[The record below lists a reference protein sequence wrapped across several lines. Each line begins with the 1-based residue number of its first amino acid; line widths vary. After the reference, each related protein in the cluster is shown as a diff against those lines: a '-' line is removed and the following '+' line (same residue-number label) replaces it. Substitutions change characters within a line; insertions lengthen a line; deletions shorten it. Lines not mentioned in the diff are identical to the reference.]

1 MTLISYFK
9 SMRKFFKR
17 NIAITNEH
25 GSWVFLLSPLLI
37 GIFAGGNWSTP
48 LTYLIIASL
57 SGFLIRQPITIA
69 LKVYVGRRS
78 RKDLSAAI
86 FWILVYGAI
95 GLLMVVGLVL
105 RGVGYI
111 LYLAI
116 PGIFVFVWHLWLVSK
131 RAERRQM
138 GVEIVASGVL
148 ALSAPA
154 AYWISVGSTDPLGW
168 WLWGL
173 TWLQSAASIVYAYL
187 RLDQRTWGEIP
198 TVKSRLR
205 FGYRAILYSSFNLA
219 VTIILSSVGLLPA
232 WIFTPY
238 ALQFSETI
246 WGTLNPAVQVKPTR
260 IGLRQL
266 TVSTFFTILFIITW
280 NFHY

>member
-1 MTLISYFK
+1 
-9 SMRKFFKR
+9 MRKVFKR

-37 GIFAGGNWSTP
+37 GIFAGKNWSTP
-48 LTYLIIASL
+48 LTYLFIASL

-69 LKVYVGRRS
+69 LKIFVGRRS
-78 RKDLSAAI
+78 RKDLPAAV

-95 GLLMVVGLVL
+95 GLLMVIGLAL
-105 RGVGYI
+105 RGFGYV
-111 LYLAI
+111 LYLSVPAI
-116 PGIFVFVWHLWLVSK
+116 IVFGWHLWLVSH
-131 RAERRQM
+131 RAERRQI

-154 AYWISVGSTDPLGW
+154 AYWISVGNTDPLGW
-168 WLWGL
+168 WLWSL

-187 RLDQRTWGEIP
+187 RLQQRTWHEIP
-198 TVKSRLR
+198 NVKSRLK
-205 FGYRAILYSSFNLA
+205 FGRRAMLYSGFNLG
-219 VTIILSSVGLLPA
+219 VTIILSFLGSFPP

-238 ALQFSETI
+238 ALQFGETI
-246 WGTLNPAVQVKPTR
+246 WGTLNPAVGVKPTR

-266 TVSTFFTILFIITW
+266 IVSTLFTILFIITW
-280 NFHY
+280 NIHP

>member
-1 MTLISYFK
+1 
-9 SMRKFFKR
+9 MRKVFKR

-37 GIFAGGNWSTP
+37 GIFAGKNWSTP
-48 LTYLIIASL
+48 LTYLIMASL
-57 SGFLIRQPITIA
+57 FGFLIRQPITIA

-78 RKDLSAAI
+78 RKDLSAII
-86 FWILVYGAI
+86 FWILVYGVVI
-95 GLLMVVGLVL
+95 GLMVAGLIF
-105 RGVGYI
+105 RGFGYI
-111 LYLAI
+111 LYLAV
-116 PGIFVFVWHLWLVSK
+116 PGFFVFGWHLWLVSH

-138 GVEIVASGVL
+138 GVEIVASGAL

-187 RLDQRTWGEIP
+187 RLEQRTWSEIP

-205 FGYRAILYSSFNLA
+205 LGYRAILYSSFNLGM
-219 VTIILSSVGLLPA
+219 TIMLSSLGFLPPE
-232 WIFTPY
+232 IFTPY
-238 ALQFSETI
+238 ALQFGETL
-246 WGTLNPAVQVKPTR
+246 WGTLNPAVGVKPTR

-280 NFHY
+280 NINY

>member
-1 MTLISYFK
+1 
-9 SMRKFFKR
+9 MRKYFHR

-25 GSWVFLLSPLLI
+25 GSWVFLLSPLVI
-37 GIFAGGNWSTP
+37 GIFAGANWSTP
-48 LTYLIIASL
+48 LTYLIIAAL
-57 SGFLIRQPITIA
+57 SGFLIRHPITIA
-69 LKVYVGRRS
+69 VKVHAGRRP
-78 RKDLSAAI
+78 RKDLPAAR

-105 RGVGYI
+105 RGFGYV

-116 PGIFVFVWHLWLVSK
+116 PGIPVFGWHLWLVSR
-131 RAERRQM
+131 RAERRQA

-154 AYWISVGSTDPLGW
+154 AYWISVGGTDPLGW

-187 RLDQRTWGEIP
+187 RLEQRTWREIP
-198 TVKSRLR
+198 PLKTCLKSGR
-205 FGYRAILYSSFNLA
+205 RAILYSSFNLLL
-219 VTIILSSVGLLPA
+219 TGILAIWGWLPP
-232 WIFTPY
+232 WIFIPY
-238 ALQFSETI
+238 ALQWGETL
-246 WGTLNPAVQVKPTR
+246 WGTLNPAVGVKPTL

-266 TVSTFFTILFIITW
+266 IVSTLFTILFIITW
-280 NFHY
+280 NTHQ

>member
-1 MTLISYFK
+1 M
-9 SMRKFFKR
+9 
-17 NIAITNEH
+17 
-25 GSWVFLLSPLLI
+25 
-37 GIFAGGNWSTP
+37 
-48 LTYLIIASL
+48 
-57 SGFLIRQPITIA
+57 
-69 LKVYVGRRS
+69 KVYVGRRS
-78 RKDLSAAI
+78 RKDLSAAV

-95 GLLMVVGLVL
+95 GLLMVVGLIL
-105 RGVGYI
+105 RDFGYA

-116 PGIFVFVWHLWLVSK
+116 PGVLVFGWHLWLVSH

-187 RLDQRTWGEIP
+187 RLEQRTWSEIP
-198 TVKSRLR
+198 IIKSRLK
-205 FGYRAILYSSFNLA
+205 FGRRAILYSSFNLA
-219 VTIILSSVGLLPA
+219 VTIILPSLGFLPA
-232 WIFTPY
+232 LIFTPY
-238 ALQFSETI
+238 ALQFGETI
-246 WGTLNPAVQVKPTR
+246 WGTLNPAVKVKPTR

>member
-1 MTLISYFK
+1 
-9 SMRKFFKR
+9 MRKFFKR

-37 GIFAGGNWSTP
+37 GIFAGENWSTP

-69 LKVYVGRRS
+69 LKVHVGRRS

-86 FWILVYGAI
+86 FWILVYGTV
-95 GLLMVVGLVL
+95 GMLMIVGLVL
-105 RGVGYI
+105 RGFGYV

-116 PGIFVFVWHLWLVSK
+116 PGIFVFVWHLWLVSL
-131 RAERRQM
+131 RAERRQI

-154 AYWISVGSTDPLGW
+154 AYWISVGNADPLGW

-187 RLDQRTWGEIP
+187 RLEQRTWSENP
-198 TVKSRLR
+198 TRKVRLR
-205 FGYRAILYSSFNLA
+205 FGSRAILYSGFNLGM
-219 VTIILSSVGLLPA
+219 TIILAFLGFFPA
-232 WIFTPY
+232 YIFTPY
-238 ALQFSETI
+238 ALQFGETI
-246 WGTLNPAVQVKPTR
+246 WGTLNPAIGVKPTR
-260 IGLRQL
+260 IGIRQL
-266 TVSTFFTILFIITW
+266 IVSTLFTILFIISW
-280 NFHY
+280 SINP

>member
-1 MTLISYFK
+1 
-9 SMRKFFKR
+9 MRKLFKR

-37 GIFAGGNWSTP
+37 GIFAGKNWSTP
-48 LTYLIIASL
+48 LTYLIIALL

-69 LKVYVGRRS
+69 LKIYVGRRS
-78 RKDLSAAI
+78 RKDFSAAV
-86 FWILVYGAI
+86 FWILIYGAI
-95 GLLMVVGLVL
+95 AVLMVAGLIL
-105 RGVGYI
+105 RGFGYV

-116 PGIFVFVWHLWLVSK
+116 PGLLVFGWHLWLVSR

-154 AYWISVGSTDPLGW
+154 AYWISIGSTDPLGW

-187 RLDQRTWGEIP
+187 RLEQRTWSEIP
-198 TVKSRLR
+198 TIKSRLR
-205 FGYRAILYSSFNLA
+205 FGQRAILYSSFNLGL
-219 VTIILSSVGLLPA
+219 TTILSTLGFLPS
-232 WIFTPY
+232 WIFLSY
-238 ALQFSETI
+238 ALQFIETI
-246 WGTLNPAVQVKPTR
+246 WGTMNPAIGVKPTR

-266 TVSTFFTILFIITW
+266 IVSTLFTILFIIAW
-280 NFHY
+280 NIHP

>member
-1 MTLISYFK
+1 
-9 SMRKFFKR
+9 MRKFFKR

-37 GIFAGGNWSTP
+37 GIFAGKNWSTP
-48 LTYLIIASL
+48 LTYLIIALL

-69 LKVYVGRRS
+69 LKIYVGRRS
-78 RKDLSAAI
+78 RKDFSAAV
-86 FWILVYGAI
+86 FWILIYGAI
-95 GLLMVVGLVL
+95 AVLMVAGLIL
-105 RGVGYI
+105 RGFGYV

-116 PGIFVFVWHLWLVSK
+116 PGLLVFGWHLWLVSR

-154 AYWISVGSTDPLGW
+154 AYWISIGSTDPLGW

-187 RLDQRTWGEIP
+187 RLEQRTWSEIP
-198 TVKSRLR
+198 NVKSRLR
-205 FGYRAILYSSFNLA
+205 FGQRAILYSSFNLGL
-219 VTIILSSVGLLPA
+219 TTILSTLGFLPS
-232 WIFTPY
+232 WIFLSY
-238 ALQFSETI
+238 ALQFIETI
-246 WGTLNPAVQVKPTR
+246 WGTMNPAVGVKPTR

-266 TVSTFFTILFIITW
+266 IVSTLFTILFIIAW
-280 NFHY
+280 NIHP